1 MVIDVKL
8 GFPFSIVSMMM
19 LSACAERSDVTQF
32 DKSTLP
38 LVAIRGDP
46 KRIDVLTALV
56 ELTGGGGTNRM
67 ISASGHY
74 QFAKAIGPFTSFDVK
89 IDNTSKPLFAYLEP
103 LAQRGVTTQAVSCV
117 TKSEPGFET
126 AVKRVRDV
134 EIELARKAR
143 IRNFVECRDAEKSF
157 VAKTLSSA
165 FGGWVVVISVR
176 REPEEKYVYRLL
188 LERNLKSRESR
199 MRDVHLE
206 VEL

>member
-8 GFPFSIVSMMM
+8 GFPFIIVSMMM

-74 QFAKAIGPFTSFDVK
+74 QFAKAKLD
-89 IDNTSKPLFAYLEP
+89 
-103 LAQRGVTTQAVSCV
+103 
-117 TKSEPGFET
+117 
-126 AVKRVRDV
+126 
-134 EIELARKAR
+134 
-143 IRNFVECRDAEKSF
+143 
-157 VAKTLSSA
+157 VAK
-165 FGGWVVVISVR
+165 I
-176 REPEEKYVYRLL
+176 EEQTRQLL
-188 LERNLKSRESR
+188 L
-199 MRDVHLE
+199 DDE
-206 VEL
+206 VEGKK

>member
-8 GFPFSIVSMMM
+8 RFPFIIVSMMT
-19 LSACAERSDVTQF
+19 LSACAERYEVTQL

-38 LVAIRGDP
+38 LVSIRGDP

-56 ELTGGGGTNRM
+56 ELTGGGDSNRM

-74 QFAKAIGPFTSFDVK
+74 QFAKAIGPFTSIDVK
-89 IDNTSKPLFAYLEP
+89 IDNNSKPLFAYLEP
-103 LAQRGVTTQAVSCV
+103 LAQRGMTTQAVSCV
-117 TKSEPGFET
+117 IKSEPGFET

-143 IRNFVECRDAEKSF
+143 VYNFVECRDAETSF
-157 VAKTLSSA
+157 VAKTLSPA
-165 FGGWVVVISVR
+165 FGGWVAVISVR
-176 REPEEKYVYRLL
+176 REPEDKYVYRLL